1 MKLFRILKKE
11 EKQDI
16 PQIEQK
22 EENIDFTD
30 SMFSDIEEMKLKLE
44 NIKSELEI
52 YEELKSLINGFEK
65 YIEKSSEVIEE
76 RKIEEQLRSINESNI
91 ILNLE
96 TEPVTPQST
105 KDRVKQE
112 LTIED
117 YYKNIKAVYDAKYKK
132 AMQKIY
138 MEKVEKFNSYID
150 KVLIGENNKK
160 ITEQDIGEIKIYFGI
175 LKQKKEEFVGIMQ
188 NRYIEKLIELEYRIN
203 IMILKQYNCA
213 WRNRYI

>member
-16 PQIEQK
+16 PEIEQK
-22 EENIDFTD
+22 EESIDFTD
-30 SMFSDIEEMKLKLE
+30 SMFSDIEKMKLKLE

-112 LTIED
+112 LTIAD

-138 MEKVEKFNSYID
+138 MGKVEKFNSYID

-160 ITEQDIGEIKIYFGI
+160 ITDQDIGEIKIYFGI
-175 LKQKKEEFVGIMQ
+175 LIQKKEEFVGIMQ

-203 IMILKQYNCA
+203 IMVLKQYENV
-213 WRNRYI
+213 RHNR